1 MFNAKY
7 SFSLD
12 SYKLIL
18 FITFYYSV
26 FFLGALPSNYIFSI
40 NNIFLVISP
49 GIVLFLMRKYYK
61 NSEINIYCNVKSIIL
76 SALVLLFFFILNS
89 YSKNLFID
97 EIFYAHKSNRLAL
110 EFFNVINT
118 RSMLFQ
124 DFDSHFFSRIF
135 NFLFLG
141 FTLLFLKSKF
151 LSRYYLIGV
160 VLIIVVRL
168 FIWSNSPGIPF
179 IHSPLNS
186 FIPSV
191 LLIVSGFNDY
201 IYKISGLVF
210 FIICNT
216 FIFKHVKFNIKKQIV
231 FYFFL
236 FIIPILS
243 NNFYFFDQSV
253 YFPIFLFYL
262 IILFD
267 KISLKNLSI
276 LVGISILF
284 RQSSIVLFII
294 PLIKYF
300 YDTKDFKYK
309 ITDTIG
315 VCIGIP
321 IFIKSLIYGTPA
333 SPKLNILLDEFNL
346 ITSKFTSFFDN
357 YHILYLIGLII
368 LWIYLKD
375 RIRILIL
382 ISVLFLYILIFSYTR
397 MEFGNKYIFEFFG
410 APILLFIYYSLSSK
424 KIIKLFSLVSI
435 FLIMTFNQYEYIAKD
450 NNYNEILKSLEN
462 NISETLFLKHD
473 YNDFSKQFLNSKSD
487 KDYLYKFK
495 SDNKYDDYSKKIKY
509 DDYDYYLNSKYNLIV
524 ESLNNLSSNNIINP
538 LKESNKAIDLQV
550 PKYIVFMENNF
561 LNRDESKKEELLY
574 YYNILDSKSEDYFNY
589 GYTILELKSIE

>member
-1 MFNAKY
+1 MFDIKF

-18 FITFYYSV
+18 LITFYYSV
-26 FFLGALPSNYIFSI
+26 FFLGALPSNYIFSL
-40 NNIFLVISP
+40 NNIILVLSP
-49 GIVLFLMRKYYK
+49 GIVLLLIRKYYK
-61 NSEINIYCNVKSIIL
+61 NRDINICFDFKSIIL
-76 SALVLLFFFILNS
+76 SALVLLFFFLFNS
-89 YSKNLFID
+89 YSKNLFGD

-110 EFFNVINT
+110 EFFNVINSRT
-118 RSMLFQ
+118 MLFQ
-124 DFDSHFFSRIF
+124 DLDSHFFSRIF

-141 FTLLFLKSKF
+141 STLLFLKSKF
-151 LSRYYLIGV
+151 LNRYYLIGII
-160 VLIIVVRL
+160 LIIVVRL

-179 IHSPLNS
+179 IHSPFNS

-216 FIFKHVKFNIKKQIV
+216 FIFKHVEFNIKRQIV

-262 IILFD
+262 IVLFD

-284 RQSSIVLFII
+284 RQSSIVFFII

-300 YDTKDFKYK
+300 YNTKDFKYK

-315 VCIGIP
+315 LFIGIP

-368 LWIYLKD
+368 LLTYLKD
-375 RIRILIL
+375 KIRVVII
-382 ISVLFLYILIFSYTR
+382 ISVLFFYILIFSYTR
-397 MEFGNKYIFEFFG
+397 MEFGDKYIFEFFG

-435 FLIMTFNQYEYIAKD
+435 LLIITFNQYEYISKN

-462 NISETLFLKHD
+462 NISETLFLKFD
-473 YNDFSKQFLNSKSD
+473 YNDFSKQFSNSKSD
-487 KDYLYKFK
+487 TDYLYKFK
-495 SDNKYDDYSKKIKY
+495 YDNKYDNYLRKNKYDDYL
-509 DDYDYYLNSKYNLIV
+509 DSKYNLIFK
-524 ESLNNLSSNNIINP
+524 SLFNLSSNKRINTF
-538 LKESNKAIDLQV
+538 KSNNESIDLNI
-550 PKYIVFMENNF
+550 PKYIVFMDNNF
-561 LNRDESKKEELLY
+561 LFRDKDKKERLLD
-574 YYNILDSKSEDYFNY
+574 YYNIIKIKNEDYFNY
-589 GYTILELKSIE
+589 GYYILELKNNE